1 MPKIGKGDPL
11 GFLNNYSV
19 AKKFFKKGGPF
30 GDFSKF
36 WGKRLIVLKKI
47 ERGTLWGH

>member
-1 MPKIGKGDPL
+1 MPKTGKGDPL

-19 AKKFFKKGGPF
+19 AKNFKKGGPF

-36 WGKRLIVLKKI
+36 WEKRLIVLKKI
-47 ERGTLWGH
+47 ERGAI